1 MIKNLSPQ
9 EKEVLARIL
18 MPYIVRFLDN
28 ADFGMRTNDDP
39 RLNYV
44 RPHLSLSS
52 LDMLDKYLAKLS
64 PTRRKWLDD
73 NCEAVI
79 LANSIDIRPSELGY
93 YLNLAKQ
100 IRLENGGVLI
110 NDGKRRK
117 PKPNNIRRSEDN
129 PTPKSDGKNPN
140 PKPKK

>member
-64 PTRRKWLDD
+64 PTRRK
-73 NCEAVI
+73 
-79 LANSIDIRPSELGY
+79 
-93 YLNLAKQ
+93 
-100 IRLENGGVLI
+100 
-110 NDGKRRK
+110 
-117 PKPNNIRRSEDN
+117 
-129 PTPKSDGKNPN
+129 
-140 PKPKK
+140 

>member
-9 EKEVLARIL
+9 EKQVLARIL

-28 ADFGMRTNDDP
+28 SDFGMRNNDDP

-44 RPHLSLSS
+44 KPHLSLSS

-64 PTRRKWLDD
+64 PSRRKWLDD

-79 LANSIDIRPSELGY
+79 LAGSIDIRPSELGY

-100 IRLENGGVLI
+100 IRLANEGVLI
-110 NDGKRRK
+110 TNGKPRK
-117 PKPNNIRRSEDN
+117 PKPTNIRRSEEK
-129 PTPKSDGKNPN
+129 PIEKSDGKNPN
-140 PKPKK
+140 PKSKK